1 MLERDLTTKLRS
13 SHRIS
18 ISKGAEDLLLRRLCA
33 MMRTIEKGEQAGPV
47 EYYQAEER
55 TPGHLSSPQPATE
68 SRSGSRL
75 VREPTPSSSFISHVL
90 FSGKL
95 IKQHE
100 PTGESAEAECE
111 MLDCPCYPNGV
122 QFDLSADLSPAS
134 IPDNPVA
141 TTDASHIAKELAW
154 LSAETSL
161 MLASPN
167 DDDDIVPLALP
178 FAWAHGSLHMRKL
191 IATLFPHQTMD
202 CLDVT
207 RSGEHVGT
215 EAISS
220 RDMIVVD
227 GRKLLL
233 DDASS
238 ESINQLR
245 AEALAGM
252 RLGFFRKESVKE
264 TIERSVSSRQGGI
277 GESCKSIAVPVVYL
291 LH

>member
-1 MLERDLTTKLRS
+1 
-13 SHRIS
+13 
-18 ISKGAEDLLLRRLCA
+18 

-95 IKQHE
+95 IKQYE

-111 MLDCPCYPNGV
+111 MLDCPCPTNGV
-122 QFDLSADLSPAS
+122 QFDLSADLSPAP

-141 TTDASHIAKELAW
+141 TTDASHFAKELAW

-167 DDDDIVPLALP
+167 DDDDIAPLALP
-178 FAWAHGSLHMRKL
+178 FAWAHGSLHMRKR
-191 IATLFPHQTMD
+191 IATLFPHQTHRVAMHEEN
-202 CLDVT
+202 VT
-207 RSGEHVGT
+207 RSGE
-215 EAISS
+215 AISN
-220 RDMIVVD
+220 REMIVVD

-233 DDASS
+233 DDASA
-238 ESINQLR
+238 EPINQLR
-245 AEALAGM
+245 AEAVAGM
-252 RLGFFRKESVKE
+252 RLGFFRNESVKE
-264 TIERSVSSRQGGI
+264 SIEHAVSSRQGGI
-277 GESCKSIAVPVVYL
+277 GKSCKSIAVPVVYL